1 MSNLSTGPAPA
12 AVGAEGPTRNR
23 RWFLRSALSNAGAL
37 ALLGSS
43 PLTAHAAATKTAN
56 KTTKKKKKAKAT
68 TTSPA
73 TTTPTATKA
82 ASGTTAVPSGK
93 ELVVAFTFAPE
104 DGGRASN
111 PFVAVWIEDLQ
122 GAALRTLY
130 LSFLPGKGLRWL
142 PELRRWYQAD
152 QVRQI
157 TGGVDLLAT
166 VSSATRLP
174 GAYTVAWA
182 GLSDDGTPLAPGEY
196 VLCVEAAR
204 EHGPYSLV
212 KGKMNVTADM
222 AALKLPDN
230 SELTGVSAALKSK
243 S

>member
-1 MSNLSTGPAPA
+1 MSNQSADPAPA
-12 AVGAEGPTRNR
+12 PIGAEGPPRNR
-23 RWFLRSALSNAGAL
+23 RWFLRSALSTAGAV

-43 PLTAHAAATKTAN
+43 PLTAHAAATKTAK
-56 KTTKKKKKAKAT
+56 KTTKKT
-68 TTSPA
+68 TKRPA
-73 TTTPTATKA
+73 TTTPATTAPAATKT
-82 ASGTTAVPSGK
+82 ASGTAAIPGGK

-104 DGGRASN
+104 DGGRARN
-111 PFVAVWIEDLQ
+111 PFVGVWIEDLQ

-174 GAYTVAWA
+174 GAYTVAWN
-182 GLSDDGTPLAPGEY
+182 GLTDDGSPLAPGDY

-212 KGKMNVTADM
+212 KGKLNVNADM
-222 AALKLPDN
+222 AAVKLPDS
-230 SELTGVSAALKSK
+230 SELTSVSAALKSK
-243 S
+243 N

>member
-1 MSNLSTGPAPA
+1 MSHPVTAPEPTL
-12 AVGAEGPTRNR
+12 VPAEGPSRNR
-23 RWFLRSALSNAGAL
+23 RWFLRSALSTAGAL
-37 ALLGSS
+37 ALVGSS
-43 PLTAHAAATKTAN
+43 PLTAHAAATKTAK
-56 KTTKKKKKAKAT
+56 KTTKKKKAT
-68 TTSPA
+68 TTSPV
-73 TTTPTATKA
+73 TTAPTPTKV
-82 ASGTTAVPSGK
+82 ASGTAAIPNGK
-93 ELVVAFTFAPE
+93 DLVVAFTFAPQ
-104 DGGRASN
+104 DGGRALN
-111 PFVAVWIEDLQ
+111 PFIAVWIEDLQ
-122 GAALRTLY
+122 GASLRTLY

-174 GAYTVAWA
+174 GAYTVAWD
-182 GLSDDGTPLAPGEY
+182 GLGDDGTPLAAGEY

-222 AALKLPDN
+222 AAVKLPDN
-230 SELTGVSAALKSK
+230 SELTGLSASVKSK
-243 S
+243 N